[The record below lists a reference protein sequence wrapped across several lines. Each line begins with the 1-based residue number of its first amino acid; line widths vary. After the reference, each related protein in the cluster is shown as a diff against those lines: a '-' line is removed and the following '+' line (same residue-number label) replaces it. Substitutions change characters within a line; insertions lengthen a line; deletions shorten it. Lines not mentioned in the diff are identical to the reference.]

1 MNAVD
6 TNVFV
11 YALDNDEPAKQAKAH
26 DLRRRQQSAI
36 TSFSAIVSLIR
47 L

>member
-11 YALDNDEPAKQAKAH
+11 YAFDVDEAMKRPKAEELFDGLTH
-26 DLRRRQQSAI
+26 QP
-36 TSFSAIVSLIR
+36 TVGMR
-47 L
+47 LA